1 SRIHHS
7 HLVHGPFSAL
17 PRDHRSFLSHDRNL
31 LNPQVPRS
39 LNSMALRAL
48 VFSSDGSTTSALCH
62 VLTDLGIE
70 AEICSEM
77 LVAVE
82 RVTSQPYD
90 ALLVDWDQQAEA
102 VFLLKQ
108 LRELKLTAQAL

>member
-1 SRIHHS
+1 
-7 HLVHGPFSAL
+7 
-17 PRDHRSFLSHDRNL
+17 
-31 LNPQVPRS
+31 
-39 LNSMALRAL
+39 MALRAL

-82 RVTSQPYD
+82 RITSQPYD

-102 VFLLKQ
+102 IFLVKQ
-108 LRELKLTAQAL
+108 LRELKLAAQALTAHKKR